1 MPRVLA
7 PLQERQEQEQLEMA
21 LALSL
26 EDANTQNP
34 GSTGFVGGTLE
45 LSPLGSHAPGSQ
57 AQATPVVSHPS
68 LPAGLTAPH
77 TDSAPATASPPLL
90 PAPPVPPAASAPWRS
105 PDLNR
110 TDGPTA
116 VNVHD
121 DQLPLTPETEPLDD
135 VEVSPCCV

>member
-1 MPRVLA
+1 MPRVL
-7 PLQERQEQEQLEMA
+7 PPSQERQEQEQLEMA

-77 TDSAPATASPPLL
+77 TDSAPATATPPL
-90 PAPPVPPAASAPWRS
+90 PSAPPIPPAASAPSRLCD
-105 PDLNR
+105 PTR

-116 VNVHD
+116 VHD
-121 DQLPLTPETEPLDD
+121 DRSLPLTAQTEPD
-135 VEVSPCCV
+135 VQVCPCFV